1 MKLKAYHMEPI
12 VHAQLLRCIPH
23 LKTLVKSA
31 EMKVY
36 YIGGNAFGYPQT
48 HHRHEIVVVH
58 GKTLWDRT
66 EMKYPDHPDI
76 AFDVKIVPRSH
87 VIGMFSSG
95 LGKLIPMGELVY
107 DSGGKRLAFIDEFL
121 ASEDYAEVLKRKLVL
136 NATEFVR
143 TQNTGL
149 YYMHMYA
156 DLVAYRTKLAGI
168 QGVGECVDLR
178 VLAGQYSANMLGDL
192 VNIIDRH
199 TSLSF
204 EEFYNEAIAS
214 LKDASIEVI
223 HPE

>member
-1 MKLKAYHMEPI
+1 MKLKAYHMEPV
-12 VHAQLLRCIPH
+12 VHAQLMRCIPH

-31 EMKVY
+31 EMKIY

-48 HHRHEIVVVH
+48 HSRHEIVVVH
-58 GKTLWDRT
+58 GKTLSDRT
-66 EMKYPDHPDI
+66 EMKYPDQPDI
-76 AFDVKIVPRSH
+76 AFDVKIVPRSY

-95 LGKLIPMGELVY
+95 LGKLIPMGEPVY

-168 QGVGECVDLR
+168 RGVGECIDLR
-178 VLAGQYSANMLGDL
+178 ALAEEYSSGMLGDL
-192 VNIIDRH
+192 VNIIDSRA
-199 TSLSF
+199 SLSF
-204 EEFYNEAIAS
+204 EEFYDKAIAS
-214 LKDASIEVI
+214 LKAANIEVI
-223 HPE
+223 LPQ